1 MLAETVKIG
10 NSDDNLGKDMPE
22 GVQIVMAIPI
32 GDGLMPT
39 TTTDIRVETIAT
51 LETIDAR
58 LRWLSAWTVHN
69 ANHLREKRDGLKVGG
84 HQASC
89 ASMTAIMAALYFH
102 ALRPQDKVS
111 VKPHA
116 GPVLQAIHYLLGN
129 QSLDQLQRFRALGGA
144 QSYPSR
150 TKDRIPVDF
159 STGSVG
165 LGVAVTAFSS
175 LVQDYLIAHG
185 HMAEAEAG
193 RMIALMGDAELDEG
207 NIYECLIEGYK
218 HDIRNCWWVVD
229 YNRQSLDSTTADRMF
244 RRFDDIFE
252 TCGWRVVTLKSGK
265 LQREVFARP
274 GGMAISEW
282 IDACPNAE
290 FAVLTYQGGA
300 AWRAR
305 LLADIGDKPHVKKL
319 IDSFDDEGLAA
330 LMTNLG
336 GHCIESLID
345 AFDSAQDDT
354 PTLFIA
360 YTVKGYGLPLAGH
373 KDNHSG
379 MMNPAQIEQLRRSM
393 GIAEGSEWEPFGGLG
408 DNQAAQLKAFVAESA
423 LARKSPEP
431 VAPMVPV
438 PARLPVPAGEVQ
450 STQAAFGNVLLDLAR
465 SAEPL
470 ADRIV
475 TTAPDVT
482 QTTNL
487 GAFVNQRGLF
497 RRAEMADVFRA
508 AKIPSAQKW
517 AASAAGQHVELGIAE
532 TNFFLALTTMGLAAP
547 HFGTRLLPVGTVY
560 DPFIARG
567 LDALNYGCY
576 SDARFL
582 LVGTPSGLTLGP
594 EGGAHQSINTP
605 LIGMGQPG
613 LAYFEPAYADEL
625 ALTMRWAF
633 EHMQKPDGSS
643 VYLRLST
650 RQIPQIARADD
661 GWEADAL
668 KGAYWLRRPG
678 PGAEAAIV
686 YTGAI
691 APEALQAWEQLLD
704 DIPGLGLLAV
714 TSPDLLHRDWSAARA
729 ARWTGNTPQRS
740 HIETILSELAPGA
753 GLVTVL
759 DGSPGALSWLGGV
772 TGMRVSPLG
781 IDRFGQTGDLPD
793 LYRTYRLDAEAI
805 IDAAAELFLGN

>member
-1 MLAETVKIG
+1 MDAKIADARAEKVANIEA
-10 NSDDNLGKDMPE
+10 L
-22 GVQIVMAIPI
+22 
-32 GDGLMPT
+32 
-39 TTTDIRVETIAT
+39 
-51 LETIDAR
+51 DAR
-58 LRWLSAWTVHN
+58 LRWLSSWIVHN
-69 ANHLREKRDGLKVGG
+69 ANHIRPKRDGLKVGG

-102 ALRPQDKVS
+102 ALRPQDKVA

-129 QSLDQLQRFRALGGA
+129 QSLEQLQQFRALGGA

-150 TKDRIPVDF
+150 TKDKIPVDF

-185 HMAEAEAG
+185 SMAEADAG
-193 RMIALMGDAELDEG
+193 RMISLMGDAELDEG

-252 TCGWRVVTLKSGK
+252 TCGWRVITLKHGK
-265 LQREVFARP
+265 LQRAAFARP
-274 GGMAISEW
+274 GGISLEDW
-282 IDACPNAE
+282 IENCPNAE

-305 LLADIGDKPHVKKL
+305 LLADIGSKPHVQTL
-319 IDSFDDEGLAA
+319 IDSFDDDGLAV

-336 GHCIESLID
+336 GHCVASLME
-345 AFDSAQDDT
+345 AFDSANDER

-379 MMNPAQIEQLRRSM
+379 MMNPAQIELLRDSM
-393 GIAEGSEWEPFGGLG
+393 GVQQGDEWDPFGGMG
-408 DNQAAQLKAFVAESA
+408 GNMAARLKAFVGQSV
-423 LARKSPEP
+423 LATKAPETP
-431 VAPMVPV
+431 SLTVPV
-438 PARLPVPAGEVQ
+438 PARLPVPSGTMQ
-450 STQAAFGNVLLDLAR
+450 STQAAFGHVLLDLAK
-465 SAEPL
+465 SSEAL

-487 GAFVNQRGLF
+487 GGFVNQRGLF
-497 RRAEMADVFRA
+497 RRSDLADVFRE
-508 AKIPSAQKW
+508 AKVPSAQKW
-517 AASAAGQHVELGIAE
+517 AAHAAGQHIELGIAE
-532 TNFFLALTTMGLAAP
+532 NNFFLLLTSLGLAAP
-547 HFGTRLLPVGTVY
+547 HFGTRLIPVGTVY

-613 LAYFEPAYADEL
+613 LAYFEPAFADEV
-625 ALTMRWAF
+625 ALFMRWAF
-633 EHMQKPDGSS
+633 EHLQKPDGSS

-650 RQIPQIARADD
+650 RVIAQDQRDSD
-661 GWEADAL
+661 IWEVDAL
-668 KGAYWLRRPG
+668 RGAYWLRKPAA
-678 PGAEAAIV
+678 GAEAAIAF
-686 YTGAI
+686 TGAI
-691 APEALQAWEQLLD
+691 VPEVMTAFTALLD
-704 DIPGLGLLAV
+704 DIPGLGLLNV
-714 TSPDLLHRDWSAARA
+714 TSPDLLHRDWSARRA
-729 ARWTGNTPQRS
+729 SRWSGAAATPC
-740 HIETILSELAPGA
+740 HIETILSDLSPNA
-753 GLVTVL
+753 GIVTVI

-772 TGMRVSPLG
+772 KGMRVSPLG
-781 IDRFGQTGDLPD
+781 VDRFGQTGDLPD
-793 LYRTYRLDAEAI
+793 LYRTYRLDTRAI
-805 IDAAAELFLGN
+805 VDAMAELFLRE

>member
-1 MLAETVKIG
+1 MANIVADKREEKIAAIET
-10 NSDDNLGKDMPE
+10 L
-22 GVQIVMAIPI
+22 
-32 GDGLMPT
+32 
-39 TTTDIRVETIAT
+39 
-51 LETIDAR
+51 DAR
-58 LRWLSAWTVHN
+58 LRWLASWTVHN
-69 ANHLREKRDGLKVGG
+69 ANHIRPKRDGLKVGG

-102 ALRPQDKVS
+102 ALRPNDKVS

-129 QSLDQLQRFRALGGA
+129 QSLEQLQQFRGLGGA

-150 TKDRIPVDF
+150 TKDKIPVDF

-165 LGVAVTAFSS
+165 LGVAITAFSS

-185 HMAEAEAG
+185 SIDEANAG
-193 RMIALMGDAELDEG
+193 RMISLMGDAELDEG

-252 TCGWRVVTLKSGK
+252 TTGWRVITLKHGK
-265 LQREVFARP
+265 LQRAAFARP
-274 GGMAISEW
+274 GGKSLEDW
-282 IDACPNAE
+282 IENCPNAE

-305 LLADIGDKPHVKKL
+305 LMADIGGKPHVKKL
-319 IDSFDDEGLAA
+319 LDSFDDDGLAA

-336 GHCIESLID
+336 GHCIETLMD
-345 AFDSAQDDT
+345 AFDSADDER

-379 MMNPAQIEQLRRSM
+379 MMNPGQIDQLRTSM
-393 GIAEGSEWEPFGGLG
+393 GIEAGEEWEPFAGLG
-408 DNQAAQLKAFVAESA
+408 GNMAARLKKFIGDSV
-423 LARKSPEP
+423 LAAKPLEP
-431 VAPMVPV
+431 VSPQIHVPGRFAV
-438 PARLPVPAGEVQ
+438 PSGDVQ
-450 STQAAFGNVLLDLAR
+450 STQAAFGNVLLDLAK
-465 SAEPL
+465 SSEEL

-487 GAFVNQRGLF
+487 GGFVNQRGLF
-497 RRAEMADVFRA
+497 RRSDVADIFRE

-517 AASAAGQHVELGIAE
+517 AAHAAGQHIELGIAE
-532 TNFFLALTTMGLAAP
+532 NHFFLLLTSLGLAAP
-547 HFGTRLLPVGTVY
+547 HFGTRLIPVGTVY

-613 LAYFEPAYADEL
+613 LAYFEPAYADEV
-625 ALTMRWAF
+625 ALLMRWAF
-633 EHMQKPDGSS
+633 EYLQKPEGSS

-650 RQIPQIARADD
+650 RQIAQVERPDLS
-661 GWEADAL
+661 WEADAL
-668 KGAYWLRRPG
+668 KGGYWLRRPAA
-678 PGAEAAIV
+678 GAEAAIIF
-686 YTGAI
+686 TGAI
-691 APEALQAWEQLLD
+691 APEVLAAYDQMLD
-704 DIPGLGLLAV
+704 DIPSLGVLNV
-714 TSPDLLHRDWSAARA
+714 TSPDVLHREWSASKA
-729 ARWTGNTPQRS
+729 ARWTDQDAQTS
-740 HIETILSELAPGA
+740 HAEDLLSILAPNA
-753 GLVTVL
+753 GIVTVI

-772 TGMRVSPLG
+772 HGMRVSPLG
-781 IDRFGQTGDLPD
+781 MDRFGQTGDLPD
-793 LYRTYRLDAEAI
+793 LYSTYRLDASAI
-805 IDAAAELFLGN
+805 IDAMAELFLKR

>member
-1 MLAETVKIG
+1 MNTSFS
-10 NSDDNLGKDMPE
+10 NSQANGQGEL
-22 GVQIVMAIPI
+22 VSS
-32 GDGLMPT
+32 
-39 TTTDIRVETIAT
+39 
-51 LETIDAR
+51 LELLDTR
-58 LRWLSAWTVHN
+58 LRWLSSWMVHN
-69 ANHLREKRDGLKVGG
+69 ANHIRPKRDGLKVGG

-102 ALRPQDKVS
+102 ALRPQDKVA

-116 GPVLQAIHYLLGN
+116 GPVLHAIHYLLGN
-129 QSLDQLQRFRALGGA
+129 QTLDRMQRFRGLGGV

-150 TKDRIPVDF
+150 TKDAIPVDF

-165 LGVAVTAFSS
+165 LGVAVTAFTS

-185 HMAEAEAG
+185 AVKEEDAG

-218 HDIRNCWWVVD
+218 HDLRNCWWIVD

-252 TCGWRVVTLKSGK
+252 TCGWRVITLKYGRR
-265 LQREVFARP
+265 QREAFARP
-274 GGMAISEW
+274 GGKTLEEW
-282 IDACPNAE
+282 IDNCPNAE
-290 FAVLTYQGGA
+290 FAALTYQGGA
-300 AWRAR
+300 AWRER
-305 LLADIGDKPHVKKL
+305 LMADIGKKPHVKKL
-319 IDSFDDEGLAA
+319 LDSFDDEALSA

-336 GHCIESLID
+336 GHCMESLIE
-345 AFDSAQDDT
+345 AFDSAQDDR

-360 YTVKGYGLPLAGH
+360 YTVKGFGLPLAGH

-379 MMNPAQIEQLRRSM
+379 MMNPAQMEQFRASL
-393 GIAEGSEWEPFGGLG
+393 GIAEGTEWERWCGLG
-408 DNQAAQLKAFVAESA
+408 DNAAAQLQAFVDASP
-423 LARKSPEP
+423 LASKAPEP
-431 VAPMVPV
+431 VAPAVPV
-438 PARLPVPAGEVQ
+438 PARLPTPEGADQ
-450 STQAAFGNVLLDLAR
+450 STQAAFGRILLDLAK
-465 SAEPL
+465 SGEAL

-497 RRAEMADVFRA
+497 RRQELADVFHK

-517 AASAAGQHVELGIAE
+517 AQHAAGQHIELGIAE
-532 TNFFLALTTMGLAAP
+532 NNFFIMLASLGLAAP
-547 HFGTRLLPVGTVY
+547 HFGTRLLPIGTVY
-560 DPFIARG
+560 DPFISRG

-576 SDARFL
+576 QDSRFL
-582 LVGTPSGLTLGP
+582 LVGTPSGLTLAA

-605 LIGMGQPG
+605 LIGMGQPN

-625 ALTMRWAF
+625 ALIMRWAF
-633 EHMQKPDGSS
+633 DYMQQDDGSS

-650 RQIPQIARADD
+650 RSIPQIAREDS
-661 GWEADAL
+661 GWEGDAL
-668 KGAYWLRRPG
+668 KGGYWLRRPA

-686 YTGAI
+686 FTGVV
-691 APEALQAWEQLLD
+691 APEALDAWEQLAED
-704 DIPGLGLLAV
+704 MPGLGLLNV
-714 TSPDLLHRDWSAARA
+714 TSPDLLHRGWSASRA
-729 ARWTGNTPQRS
+729 GRWTGEASGPS
-740 HIETILSELAPGA
+740 HAEQLLSALAPGA

-772 TGMRVSPLG
+772 RGMRVSPLG
-781 IDRFGQTGDLPD
+781 TDRFGQTGDLYD
-793 LYRTYRLDAEAI
+793 LYHEYRLDADAI
-805 IDAAAELFLGN
+805 IDAAAELFLRN